1 MGKESVVPSNAFSLK
16 DDLFIPYQQLDV
28 TPEEAQDIQIEL
40 VLWEYS
46 QGRGQRLAIAPRVT
60 FTHTPLSTSERENLS
75 GSWKHDDA
83 VITIVQ
89 QDDIVVIEGLGIVPY
104 KIVSEKWVYAEG
116 MLHGS
121 VINKRKLPPLT
132 RMWEFELQISQDGNR
147 LSGTFHRSDRKG
159 SFAFDCAPFVWTRIR

>member
-1 MGKESVVPSNAFSLK
+1 
-16 DDLFIPYQQLDV
+16 
-28 TPEEAQDIQIEL
+28 
-40 VLWEYS
+40 
-46 QGRGQRLAIAPRVT
+46 
-60 FTHTPLSTSERENLS
+60 
-75 GSWKHDDA
+75 
-83 VITIVQ
+83 
-89 QDDIVVIEGLGIVPY
+89 LGIVPY